1 MQPTWYRAPLV
12 VATNAGDLI
21 STTGGSGRDVRTAW
35 ISLALSAVA
44 RRSRRIATVAMSTIA
59 SMAAAAA
66 GGIGGFSAF
75 EGPGLKP
82 GGRIGNEGRGK
93 VARMPWVIEELRHR
107 VEVEFDPA
115 PMGPREMG
123 ELADALRPYFE
134 DPRFTSIVIRGL
146 EDQRLPPPRHL
157 IDSLKE
163 WGREFETDL
172 QLRTR
177 LEHRQGS

>member
-1 MQPTWYRAPLV
+1 
-12 VATNAGDLI
+12 
-21 STTGGSGRDVRTAW
+21 
-35 ISLALSAVA
+35 
-44 RRSRRIATVAMSTIA
+44 
-59 SMAAAAA
+59 
-66 GGIGGFSAF
+66 
-75 EGPGLKP
+75 
-82 GGRIGNEGRGK
+82 
-93 VARMPWVIEELRHR
+93 MPWVIEELRRR

-146 EDQRLPPPRHL
+146 EDQPLPPPRHL

-177 LEHRQGS
+177 LEARHEP